1 MKYRI
6 SEDMLSQM
14 VFYNVLQCMRE
25 HCVPKEYLNEC
36 LIDVSAFDD
45 GILGKSDSGEPFTQG
60 ALICTKN
67 HIEEKDPPII
77 SILRSTHTICITF
90 PKLIPDVMMFIRISH
105 GAVVVDS
112 SGKDP
117 MQDEMFELVQY
128 FGKAVSN
135 CLLNILPQGS
145 DIYFK
150 DDFRQTLK
158 RMLNEL
164 IASLPD
170 DDADDDDADVNETAA
185 DETDE

>member
-1 MKYRI
+1 
-6 SEDMLSQM
+6 
-14 VFYNVLQCMRE
+14 
-25 HCVPKEYLNEC
+25 
-36 LIDVSAFDD
+36 
-45 GILGKSDSGEPFTQG
+45 
-60 ALICTKN
+60 
-67 HIEEKDPPII
+67 
-77 SILRSTHTICITF
+77 
-90 PKLIPDVMMFIRISH
+90 
-105 GAVVVDS
+105 
-112 SGKDP
+112 
-117 MQDEMFELVQY
+117 MFERVQY